1 MGGEIKAKGVLD
13 MKRVGVIGCGNI
25 SGIYFQNMTS
35 MFDNL
40 EVAACCDLDQSKAQE
55 AAKTYGIPKVLTTKQ
70 ILSDPE
76 IDIIVNLTTPQQHYD
91 ICMAALQAGK
101 HVYSE
106 KPLSIRREDGA
117 QLVRTAQEKGL
128 YLGCAPD
135 TFLGA
140 GIQTCKKL
148 IADGWIGKPVAGT
161 AFMVCHG
168 HESWHPAP
176 EFYYKTGGGPMF
188 DMGPYYLT
196 ALVNLIGPVKSVISE
211 AATTFPTR
219 TITSEPK
226 RGTVIDVEVPTHIT
240 GVLTFANGALVT
252 MIMSFD
258 VWGAHLPNLEIYGT
272 EGALSVPDPN
282 CFGGSVK
289 VKKSFH
295 DDWHDI
301 PYTHTHS
308 ENSRGYGVSDMAR
321 AIEEGTPAR
330 ASGAVAYHVLE
341 VMHAFLQSASEGRRI
356 AIASDPGEISPLA
369 QG

>member
-1 MGGEIKAKGVLD
+1 

-25 SGIYFQNMTS
+25 SGIYFKNMTG

-40 EVAACCDLDQSKAQE
+40 DVVACCDLDQSKAEE
-55 AAKTYGIPKVLTTKQ
+55 AAKTYHIPKVLTTEQ

-76 IDIIVNLTTPQQHYD
+76 IDILVNLTTPQQHYE
-91 ICMAALQAGK
+91 ISMAALQAGK

-106 KPLSIRREDGA
+106 KPLSIRREDGET
-117 QLVRTAQEKGL
+117 LVRTAQESGL

-135 TFLGA
+135 TFLCA

-148 IADGWIGKPVAGT
+148 IADGWIGEPVAGT

-176 EFYYKTGGGPMF
+176 EFYYKVGGGPMF

-196 ALVNLIGPVKSVISE
+196 ALVNLIGPVESVVSE
-211 AATTFPTR
+211 AAKTFPTR

-226 RGTVIDVEVPTHIT
+226 KGTIIDVEVPTHIT
-240 GVLTFANGALVT
+240 GVLTFKNAALVT

-282 CFGGSVK
+282 GFGGCVK

-295 DDWHDI
+295 EDWHDM
-301 PYTHTHS
+301 PHTHTHS
-308 ENSRGYGVSDMAR
+308 ENLRGYGVSDMAR
-321 AIEEGTPAR
+321 AIEEGVPAR

-341 VMHAFLQSASEGRRI
+341 VMHAFMQSAEEGRRI
-356 AIASDPGEISPLA
+356 AVTSAPGSICPLA
-369 QG
+369 QNK

>member
-1 MGGEIKAKGVLD
+1 

-55 AAKTYGIPKVLTTKQ
+55 AAKTYGIPKVLTTEQ

-91 ICMAALQAGK
+91 ICMTALQAGK

-106 KPLSIRREDGA
+106 KPLSIRKEDGA
-117 QLVRTAQEKGL
+117 QLVRTAREKGL

-176 EFYYKTGGGPMF
+176 EFYYKAGGGPMF

-226 RGTVIDVEVPTHIT
+226 RGTAIDVEVPTHIT

-282 CFGGSVK
+282 CFGGCVQVK
-289 VKKSFH
+289 ESFH

-301 PYTHTHS
+301 PYTHMHS